1 MAKIRVAAVAAA
13 ILGLPFC
20 TNGQPTRE
28 REPLNE
34 ADRLLEYAKRNYTWP
49 MPRDSYVPQ
58 TEGWIQLMQKRLE
71 QIEDILDT
79 NQRYMG
85 YHQAVISAFLAPN
98 FTEFGF
104 GLARCPQSL
113 LEKLQKGIHEGLEKK
128 QAFPEPNVPVI
139 LGQKPP
145 LMIHRQDLVKL
156 VLKEMQPFAEAWSG
170 VELTPHK
177 AYGFRLYQ
185 EGNQLMM
192 HTDRS
197 QTHVISFILHI
208 DSSED
213 AEPWPIMI
221 EDFFGNTHEVILT
234 PGDVL
239 FYESSKCN
247 HGRPYRFK
255 GSWYTSVFVH
265 YYPRH
270 GWKEVDHDLEG
281 HYAIPE
287 HWDEVP
293 QDEPRHQRMVCEGM
307 SFREPDCPH
316 DWCGTQHSIKWS
328 GPGEDGYLIHPNMVK
343 VPFDP
348 LGVHGTMNDQ
358 KIAEEL

>member
-1 MAKIRVAAVAAA
+1 MY
-13 ILGLPFC
+13 
-20 TNGQPTRE
+20 
-28 REPLNE
+28 E
-34 ADRLLEYAKRNYTWP
+34 ADRLEEYQKRNYTWP
-49 MPRDSYVPQ
+49 VPREQFTPQ
-58 TEGWIQLMQKRLE
+58 TDGWISLMQKRFE
-71 QIEDILDT
+71 QIQRIENTD
-79 NQRYMG
+79 QRYMG
-85 YHQAVISAFLAPN
+85 YHQAVISALLAPN

-104 GLARCPQSL
+104 GLARCPQNL
-113 LEKLQKGIHEGLEKK
+113 LEKLQQGIHEGIEKK
-128 QAFPEPNVPVI
+128 QTVPEQDVAVI
-139 LGQKPP
+139 LGEDPP
-145 LMIHRQDLVKL
+145 LMIYRHDLVRL

-170 VELTPHK
+170 IPLTPFK
-177 AYGFRLYQ
+177 AYGFRLYRD
-185 EGNQLMM
+185 GNQLMM

-221 EDFFGNTHEVILT
+221 EDLYGNTHEVILT

-265 YYPRH
+265 YYPRD
-270 GWKEVDHDLEG
+270 GWQEIDHDLEG
-281 HYAIPE
+281 HYAIPPE
-287 HWDEVP
+287 WA
-293 QDEPRHQRMVCEGM
+293 DEPEGEPRYERMVCEGM

-316 DWCGTQHSIKWS
+316 DWCATQTSIKWS
-328 GPGEDGYLIHPNMVK
+328 GPAEDGYLTHPNMVK

-348 LGVHGTMNDQ
+348 LGLHGTLEEVAVDQ
-358 KIAEEL
+358 EL